1 MIHQQSDNAPQAGV
15 GPLRSS
21 CLFAGFG
28 FALDAGI
35 IAGAG
40 KGRWSVYSKV
50 LVKEPAFRPAFKLKK

>member
-1 MIHQQSDNAPQAGV
+1 MIHQQADNAAEAGIR
-15 GPLRSS
+15 PRRSLS
-21 CLFAGFG
+21 LFAGFG